1 MKKITNITT
10 GSNYLLGFLIVLVF
24 GCTRD
29 IEELQTPS
37 FPTNADVFIDDFT
50 GDLAYAAFGG
60 SDVKAF
66 QVDDKLSYGST
77 KQSMRFEVPDA
88 NSPQGSYAGGVFFS
102 KTGRNLSGYNALTF
116 YIKAS
121 QSATI
126 GVVGLGNDLGE
137 SKYQVT
143 MNNLPVNS
151 NWKKVIIPIPDASKL
166 SAERGLFYYSAGPEN
181 GRGYTFWIDQ
191 VKFEK
196 MGDLAHPQFSILNGQ
211 DLVETAFVGITK
223 ILGGLTKTFNL
234 PSGINQTVN
243 AAPAYFDF
251 KSSNPTI
258 ANVDAS
264 GKISVIGGPGT
275 SDITASIG
283 GVEAKGSLK
292 IDSKGTF
299 QSAPVPNL
307 PSVNVSSIFSDAYTN
322 IPVDYYNGYWQPYQT
337 TLSADFE
344 INGDRILHYTDFN
357 FVGIQ
362 FSSPTLNASAMTH
375 FHADIFIPST
385 ITGNTQFRIELVDKA
400 GGGTGLNTRNF
411 SVAQSQQWISLEIPL
426 TSFTGLNSRNALWQ
440 IVFVDVNNT
449 IPAFYADNI
458 YFHK

>member
-1 MKKITNITT
+1 M
-10 GSNYLLGFLIVLVF
+10 GFLIILVI

-29 IEELQTPS
+29 IENLQAPS
-37 FPTNADVFIDDFT
+37 YPSLADVFIDDFT

-66 QVDDKLSYGST
+66 QVDNQLSYGGT

-116 YIKAS
+116 YIKGS
-121 QSATI
+121 QAATI

-137 SKYQVT
+137 SKYQV
-143 MNNLPVNS
+143 NLSNLTVNS

-166 SAERGLFYYSAGPEN
+166 NAEKGLFYYSAGPEN
-181 GRGYTFWIDQ
+181 GKGYTFWIDE
-191 VKFEK
+191 VRFEK
-196 MGDLAHPQFSILNGQ
+196 LGDLAYPQFMILNGQ
-211 DLVETAFVGITK
+211 DLVETAFIGITK
-223 ILGGLTKTFNL
+223 ILGGLTTSFNL
-234 PSGINQTVN
+234 PNGINQTVN
-243 AAPAYFDF
+243 AAPAYFEF

-258 ANVDAS
+258 ATVNAS

-275 SDITASIG
+275 SDITASVG
-283 GVEAKGSLK
+283 GVAAKGSLK

-299 QSAPVPNL
+299 QSAPIPNL
-307 PSVNVSSIFSDAYTN
+307 ASVNVSSIFSDTYTN

-344 INGDRILHYTDFN
+344 VNGDRILNYTDFN

-385 ITGNTQFRIELVDKA
+385 ITGIL
-400 GGGTGLNTRNF
+400 
-411 SVAQSQQWISLEIPL
+411 SLE
-426 TSFTGLNSRNALWQ
+426 
-440 IVFVDVNNT
+440 
-449 IPAFYADNI
+449 
-458 YFHK
+458 